1 MKFIAL
7 SCIAVATILSLN
19 CFAQKT
25 GKTSDEQLIR
35 LYAQEANRL
44 DLQTNKDSIDKAYKL
59 HTRVLKLDKKYV
71 PSYRSKIAIEYKRG
85 YIKKALN
92 TANDFV
98 TNLPEYAD
106 AWVYLGIVQT
116 RLADSSGAITNF
128 KKAITLY
135 GNQITEVED
144 SSWQND
150 LKFKCAIVINF
161 LGRKA
166 PVYAESNTD
175 ENGNINSTTVHIN
188 DIETVE
194 AYINRFMTYNGIQF
208 F

>member
-1 MKFIAL
+1 MKLFML
-7 SCIAVATILSLN
+7 SCVAVVTILSLN
-19 CFAQKT
+19 CSAQKT
-25 GKTSDEQLIR
+25 GKTSNEQLVKM
-35 LYAQEANRL
+35 YAQEANRL
-44 DLQTNKDSIDKAYKL
+44 DLQTNKDSVDKAYKL
-59 HTRVLKLDKKYV
+59 HTKILKSDKKHV

-85 YIKKALN
+85 NIKKALN
-92 TANDFV
+92 TANAFV
-98 TNLPEYAD
+98 TNLPDYGD

-116 RLADSSGAITNF
+116 KLADSLKAMASF
-128 KKAITLY
+128 KKAISLY
-135 GNQITEVED
+135 GNQIAEVED

-166 PVYAESNTD
+166 PVYAESSTD
-175 ENGNINSTTVHIN
+175 ENDNTNSTTVYIN

-194 AYINRFMTYNGIQF
+194 DYVNKFMTYNGIQF